1 MPRLYPQLGETRVCD
16 RGYILKIMVAFFFP
30 MRRSVIYL
38 VALALSLPS
47 PSHAQQRAKRL
58 ILKDGS
64 YQSASKWEV
73 QGDRVHF
80 YSAERYDWEDIPTSL
95 VDWDA
100 TNKFNKENPKGAN
113 PNANAEEMQQAD
125 AEEKAERAKEEATRP
140 QVAPGL
146 RLPDSGGVF
155 LLDSYRNQPQ
165 LIEIV
170 QNGGELNKQ
179 MGKNIMR
186 SIINPIPTGSKESI
200 ELKGA
205 HAKAQA
211 HQESPT
217 IYVDVPASDSDSK
230 GNAPSPE
237 LNRPDR
243 FKIVRVQEKKDA
255 RVVSNVKISLLGK
268 VSNQEDIVP
277 TNAEVMNG
285 GEWVKL
291 TPAHALAPGEYA
303 LVEMLDP
310 KTINMFVW
318 DFGVDPKAPANA
330 AAWTPQPVKQKPAGT
345 DANPVLAPRPR

>member
-1 MPRLYPQLGETRVCD
+1 MS
-16 RGYILKIMVAFFFP
+16 
-30 MRRSVIYL
+30 MRRSFLGL
-38 VALALSLPS
+38 VALLLLLPS
-47 PSHAQQRAKRL
+47 ASVAQQRAKRL

-80 YSAERYDWEDIPTSL
+80 YSAERYDWEDIPSGL

-100 TNKFNKENPKGAN
+100 TNKFNRENPKGTN
-113 PNANAEEMQQAD
+113 PNANAEEMKQTD
-125 AEEKAERAKEEATRP
+125 AEETAERAKEEAARP

-155 LLDSYRNQPQ
+155 LLDQYRKQPQ
-165 LIEIV
+165 LVEIV

-205 HAKAQA
+205 HAKTQA
-211 HQESPT
+211 HEDSPA
-217 IYVDVPASDSDSK
+217 IYVDVTPSDSGTGGKTS
-230 GNAPSPE
+230 SPE
-237 LNRPDR
+237 LNRADR
-243 FKIVRVQEKKDA
+243 FKIVRVQEKKDV
-255 RVVSNVKISLLGK
+255 RVVSSVKISLLGK
-268 VSNQEDIVP
+268 VSNQEDIVQ
-277 TNAEVMNG
+277 TNAEVVNG
-285 GEWVKL
+285 GEWLKL
-291 TPAHALAPGEYA
+291 TPAHPLTPGEYA

-318 DFGVDPKAPANA
+318 DFGVDPNSPGNA
-330 AAWTPQPVKQKPAGT
+330 SAWTPQPVKQKSTGT
-345 DANPVLAPRPR
+345 GPSPVLAPRPK

>member
-1 MPRLYPQLGETRVCD
+1 
-16 RGYILKIMVAFFFP
+16 
-30 MRRSVIYL
+30 MRRSLLGL
-38 VALALSLPS
+38 VALVFLLPS
-47 PSHAQQRAKRL
+47 PFQAQQRAKRL

-100 TNKFNKENPKGAN
+100 TNKFNKENPKGTN
-113 PNANAEEMQQAD
+113 PNANADEMKQAD
-125 AEEKAERAKEEATRP
+125 AEETAERAKEEAARP

-155 LLDSYRNQPQ
+155 LLDRYRNQPQ
-165 LIEIV
+165 LVEIV

-200 ELKGA
+200 ELKGT
-205 HAKAQA
+205 HAKTQA
-211 HQESPT
+211 HEDSPA
-217 IYVDVPASDSDSK
+217 IYVDVTASDSATDNTK
-230 GNAPSPE
+230 PSSE
-237 LNRPDR
+237 LNRADR

-255 RVVSNVKISLLGK
+255 RVVSSVKISLLGK

-277 TNAEVMNG
+277 TNAEVVSG
-285 GEWVKL
+285 GEWLKL
-291 TPAHALAPGEYA
+291 TPAHPLTPGEYA
-303 LVEMLDP
+303 LVEMLDL

-318 DFGVDPKAPANA
+318 DFGVDPNAPANA
-330 AAWTPQPVKQKPAGT
+330 AAWTPQPVKQKPTET
-345 DANPVLAPRPR
+345 DTSPVLAPRPK